1 MKRINKIAC
10 ELEGAWDNNEPLNAH
25 EDGSV
30 SYEEY
35 NNDNECDECYDD
47 SWNNLAESYENQYCY
62 QHDDHYDELY
72 IEEIKISNKLLY
84 IELIENNKITKDNDC
99 LCDCCNNECDHRNEW
114 TNDHM
119 GDYYDGCMCN
129 DGSSYYFAGESN
141 SNPCSNIRD
150 LVNYVNENYPDH
162 HDSTCGLHLHISFK
176 SPVYYAVL
184 VSEKFYDNLMKFYKS
199 WLYENKI
206 NSNSRAFK
214 RLEGNRYCENKFNLD
229 EINQQIECNHKS
241 DYRYRVLNYCWN
253 LHRTLELRFLNIFDQ
268 QELTNKCIKDL
279 VKWIDDYCD
288 LEYKRLKNLDFE
300 IIAEKPTIKETI
312 EKEII

>member
-47 SWNNLAESYENQYCY
+47 SWNNLAESYEHQYCY
-62 QHDDHYDELY
+62 QDEHFEESH

-141 SNPCSNIRD
+141 SNPCSSIRD

-199 WLYENKI
+199 WLYHNNI

-253 LHRTLELRFLNIFDQ
+253 LHGTLELRFLNIFDQ

-279 VKWIDDYCD
+279 VKWIDNYCD